1 MCCLDDEASDHGSIS
16 ESEEEV
22 VEEDTPVI
30 HATHLS
36 DYSYSDSDEEAKPS
50 SSRRPVKVSITVL
63 LSQIFWNTK
72 LFYFKC
78 N

>member
-50 SSRRPVKVSITVL
+50 SSRRPV
-63 LSQIFWNTK
+63 
-72 LFYFKC
+72 
-78 N
+78 